1 MGHKV
6 HPKIFRIGTIYR
18 WDSQWFSR
26 KDYAKFLKEDMLLK
40 KFLSVQLKDA
50 GIDVIKIDRKSKEV
64 TVTVF
69 LARPGLIIGRGG
81 AGAEDLRKKV
91 LKKFFTKEKIDFKL
105 NIQEVSKPNLSSR
118 IMAQA
123 MVTDLEKRMPFRR
136 VMKQG
141 IEKAKKAGALGVK
154 VVMSGRLN
162 GAEIAR
168 TEKLSSGTIPLQN
181 LRADIDYT
189 ATTAQTIY
197 GTLGVKVWIYRGEVF
212 SAPGGSKLSK

>member
-18 WDSQWFSR
+18 WDSQWFNR
-26 KDYAKFLKEDMLLK
+26 KDYAKLLKEDMLLK
-40 KFLSVQLKDA
+40 KYLSAQLKDA
-50 GIDVIKIDRKSKEV
+50 GIDVIKIDRNSKEV

-81 AGAEDLRKKV
+81 AGAEDLRKKI
-91 LKKFFTKEKIDFKL
+91 LKKFFTKEKVDFKL
-105 NIQEVSKPNLSSR
+105 NIQEVAKPNLSSR

-123 MVTDLEKRMPFRR
+123 MVADLEKRMPFRR

-181 LRADIDYT
+181 LRADIDYIS
-189 ATTAQTIY
+189 TTAQTIY

-212 SAPGGSKLSK
+212 NKKD

>member
-18 WDSQWFSR
+18 WDSQWFNR
-26 KDYAKFLKEDMLLK
+26 KDYAKLLKEDMLLK
-40 KFLSVQLKDA
+40 KYLSVQLKDA
-50 GIDVIKIDRKSKEV
+50 GIDVIKIDRNSKEV

-81 AGAEDLRKKV
+81 AGAEDLRKKI

-105 NIQEVSKPNLSSR
+105 NIQEVAKPNLSSR

-123 MVTDLEKRMPFRR
+123 MVADLEKRMPFRR

-181 LRADIDYT
+181 LRADIDFIS
-189 ATTAQTIY
+189 TTAQTIY

-212 SAPGGSKLSK
+212 SKKDQK